1 MKVSRVC
8 VLAVAAAGF
17 LLARYEPHAALPR
30 GPAAGASAAQAD
42 PAGQQSLRSAGGLD
56 QQDTAERGR

>member
-1 MKVSRVC
+1 M
-8 VLAVAAAGF
+8 LAVAAAGF
-17 LLARYEPHAALPR
+17 LLVRYEPHAALPR